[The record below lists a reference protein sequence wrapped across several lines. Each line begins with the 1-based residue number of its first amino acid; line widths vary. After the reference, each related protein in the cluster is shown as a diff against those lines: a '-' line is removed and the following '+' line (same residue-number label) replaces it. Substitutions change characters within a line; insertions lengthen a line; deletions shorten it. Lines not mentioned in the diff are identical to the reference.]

1 MNNLLWPCYSYKKN
15 IQSFQPTD
23 LGLKSYGKKTQNRSL
38 KVAYRTHTKRLRMF
52 PIVIKVVYFDGF
64 TLFCVSLVFI
74 LHFNVIGNF
83 NKYISHD
90 RLTKLTK
97 YWSWTYENVNK
108 KKVYEIN
115 INEGIF
121 WASYNYSKLG
131 ILWFFMLYHI
141 SNTTLQSMFSKFMPH
156 NDTHIKMSKFF
167 DFNELCKWFLRS
179 FY

>member
-1 MNNLLWPCYSYKKN
+1 ML
-15 IQSFQPTD
+15 
-23 LGLKSYGKKTQNRSL
+23 
-38 KVAYRTHTKRLRMF
+38 
-52 PIVIKVVYFDGF
+52 PIVIKMVYFDGF
-64 TLFCVSLVFI
+64 TFFCVSLVFI

-90 RLTKLTK
+90 RLTK

-108 KKVYEIN
+108 KVYEIN
-115 INEGIF
+115 INEGNF

-141 SNTTLQSMFSKFMPH
+141 SNTTLQSIFSNFMPH
-156 NDTHIKMSKFF
+156 NDTHIKVSNFF
-167 DFNELCKWFLRS
+167 DFNEVCKWFLRS